1 MPFRERPAGR
11 AVLVICAAIVFYA
24 AINNLGEV
32 WRAVKWVLDI
42 LAPVLIGFAVFFIL
56 SPFAGLIES
65 AIRGSRRFSVS
76 EKAAR
81 RLGVTAA
88 LLTVAAVL
96 ALVVVIII
104 PEIRKG
110 SEKLAD
116 ILPGEI
122 ERAVVAID
130 SLAERAGIDLEL
142 VSLGDIDWD
151 KVRASA
157 ESLIPRGGQGLVS
170 GLVGTLGSVLGVV
183 FDLVIG
189 TVIGVKIAI
198 EKEAVGR
205 FFRGAASALMGRERA
220 EKLFRFVSLSREA
233 FRGFMQGQLLEA
245 CSLSLLTFVGML
257 IFRFPFAAGVAAVMG
272 LTALIPVFG
281 AWIGAGFGT
290 LMALTV
296 SPARALFFL
305 AFIISLQAIDNAFI
319 YPRIVGNSMKLNGLL
334 VLTAVTVG
342 GAAFGFVGMLLSV
355 PAASVLYT
363 LVKEAAE
370 RRNAA

>member
-1 MPFRERPAGR
+1 M
-11 AVLVICAAIVFYA
+11 
-24 AINNLGEV
+24 
-32 WRAVKWVLDI
+32 
-42 LAPVLIGFAVFFIL
+42 
-56 SPFAGLIES
+56 
-65 AIRGSRRFSVS
+65 S

-245 CSLSLLTFVGML
+245 CSLSLLTFAGML

-363 LVKEAAE
+363 LVKEAAQ